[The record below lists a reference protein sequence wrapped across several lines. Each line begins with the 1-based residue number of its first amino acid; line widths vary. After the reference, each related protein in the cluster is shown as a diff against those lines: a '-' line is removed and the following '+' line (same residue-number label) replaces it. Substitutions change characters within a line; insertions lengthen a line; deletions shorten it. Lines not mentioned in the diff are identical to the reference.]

1 MATRK
6 RLTDAGIARLR
17 AGAREYTLWDT
28 GVAGLGVRVRPSG
41 SRTFVYHRKAVD
53 GLRKMSFGPTALR
66 RVEDVRRDCL
76 AAASGAVAEVETG
89 ERRSPPAG
97 ADTQSCL
104 RLRPYRGQ
112 SDQGRGAQ
120 PCHNAHPVPRR
131 TGYSYSAESQY
142 KGR

>member
-41 SRTFVYHRKAVD
+41 SRTFVYHRKTPD
-53 GLRKMSFGPTALR
+53 GIRKMSFGPTALR

-76 AAASGAVAEVETG
+76 AEVAPE
-89 ERRSPPAG
+89 
-97 ADTQSCL
+97 
-104 RLRPYRGQ
+104 
-112 SDQGRGAQ
+112 
-120 PCHNAHPVPRR
+120 NR
-131 TGYSYSAESQY
+131 TG
-142 KGR
+142 R